1 MHRRIIVRWLFEGDV
16 RILGIPHIRS
26 HRRPVPLARR
36 CRRECWSRRALRF
49 SAFREDQYLWLLI
62 GIARTRTR
70 MPLDHPLGR
79 EERLNLFAQDR
90 NAVGLLNNEMRIAE
104 SCRQGETNPHPFR
117 ALGTEAKAL
126 KTKTNACLAI
136 PLRVRLLVALLSPYP
151 TGVAARLSAHCTFS
165 FGRPGFLGYFSY
177 ARSGGRRY
185 AATDGGIVGHLGLA
199 KE

>member
-90 NAVGLLNNEMRIAE
+90 NAVGL
-104 SCRQGETNPHPFR
+104 PHPFR